1 MESSHFFGLVTSCV
15 LGRLDPPYRIAAKLP
30 GLCAIFC
37 HDSVLFTTRSQCPRH
52 RWLTHA
58 HASARAHTTGASARL
73 LTHYRGRHRPSEED
87 VVMKWQLEA
96 RLMNWNGLAGQFWS
110 RYSSGTDLGESWI
123 LTVTT
128 KQAAVTCFAGRKVLF
143 CSVPFWGH
151 EVSLRRHS
159 ELLTENSFEHLQCG
173 NLWDYQ

>member
-1 MESSHFFGLVTSCV
+1 MLFFVTTQYCS
-15 LGRLDPPYRIAAKLP
+15 LRGHSARGTD
-30 GLCAIFC
+30 
-37 HDSVLFTTRSQCPRH
+37 DS
-52 RWLTHA
+52 LTHTPA
-58 HASARAHTTGASARL
+58 HERTQLERQPASWPTTGDARV
-73 LTHYRGRHRPSEED
+73 RHRPSEED

-151 EVSLRRHS
+151 EVSLRCHC
-159 ELLTENSFEHLQCG
+159 ELLTENSFEHLQVEIYG
-173 NLWDYQ
+173 TISSYSF